1 MECNMF
7 FFHAHTV
14 DGSEIPN
21 NHLGCIKPCKP
32 WDIYPLIGSLSYSL
46 QVFFYV
52 QVLQDVFL
60 FSRMKRVVLFIDG
73 RCRKRLQDLQLQKPL
88 CEAWINSSRAGET
101 RLLWGNR

>member
-1 MECNMF
+1 MECNMIYF
-7 FFHAHTV
+7 IFHAHTHTL

-21 NHLGCIKPCKP
+21 NHLGCIKPCKQ
-32 WDIYPLIGSLSYSL
+32 WDIYKLIGSLSYSL
-46 QVFFYV
+46 QGFKNV

-88 CEAWINSSRAGET
+88 CEAWMN
-101 RLLWGNR
+101 